1 MHCRERLLYSR
12 CNCNNEKDMRY
23 FRTIMCSLS
32 LLAAVSCGN
41 GDKQSV
47 CEADCDKEAVECTE
61 KAAGN
66 AVIENIMSRR
76 SIRKYKNEPVAREV
90 MEEIALCGI
99 NAPNG
104 QNKQSWEVR
113 IVYNPEFQ
121 DEIKAVMAAAG
132 GERAAGCFYNAPVW
146 VFIARDNGYDFSTI
160 DCGLLAENMML
171 SAHSLGVGSVCLG
184 SPVRFIL
191 TSPDKDK
198 VLSMLGFSEGYEL
211 CLCIGFGY
219 PDETP
224 KAKPRNA
231 NKVKFVE

>member
-23 FRTIMCSLS
+23 FRTVLCSLS

-41 GDKQSV
+41 GDKQSA
-47 CEADCDKEAVECTE
+47 CETDCDKETVECSE

-113 IVYNPEFQ
+113 IVDNPEFQ
-121 DEIKAVMAAAG
+121 NEIKAVMAAVG

-160 DCGLLAENMML
+160 D
-171 SAHSLGVGSVCLG
+171 
-184 SPVRFIL
+184 
-191 TSPDKDK
+191 
-198 VLSMLGFSEGYEL
+198 
-211 CLCIGFGY
+211 
-219 PDETP
+219 
-224 KAKPRNA
+224 
-231 NKVKFVE
+231 